1 MHRKSRRIST
11 IRRIPAF
18 LKKFGPRGVIRSK
31 ADGKGGQTIEDTGP
45 LTKKRMETID
55 EETLAAAKDFVTR
68 QKNAGKPFFCWWNA
82 TRMHFR
88 THVKAGNRGISGQDE
103 YSDGMVEHD
112 AMVGDFLKLVD
123 DLGIANDTIVFYSTD
138 NGPHY
143 NAWPD
148 AGTTP
153 FRSEKNSNW
162 EGAYRVPAFVRW
174 PGQVHG
180 RQDAQ
185 RPRRA

>member
-1 MHRKSRRIST
+1 MAT
-11 IRRIPAF
+11 
-18 LKKFGPRGVIRSK
+18 GP
-31 ADGKGGQTIEDTGP
+31 GQQSCEDTGP

-55 EETLAAAKDFVTR
+55 DETVAASKDFIQR
-68 QKNAGKPFFCWWNA
+68 QVKAGKPFFVWWNG

-88 THVKAGNRGISGQDE
+88 THVRADHRHKGNDE
-103 YSDGMVEHD
+103 YTDGMIEHD
-112 AMVGDFLKLVD
+112 ANVGELLKLLD
-123 DLGIANDTIVFYSTD
+123 DLGIAKNTIVMYSTD

-143 NAWPD
+143 KTWPD

-174 PGQVHG
+174 PGHFPVGVTLNGIVAHEDWVPTFAAAGGNPNIVEQLKAGVDLNG
-180 RQDAQ
+180 RH
-185 RPRRA
+185 